1 MDIHTVNLIASVM
14 CPEVSESRPY
24 VSAKREAAAAKK
36 RDAVIAAA
44 SQLLND
50 GPAMVS
56 MEAVA
61 KAAGV
66 TRLTVYKQLGSRR
79 GLLEAVFDANAE
91 KGGLMR
97 LRELMQL
104 PDPRAALFACIDLMC
119 EFWGSHPGFTKLHS
133 AAGLDPELAEAINA
147 RNERRRLL
155 FANLLARM
163 SGEDKAR
170 TDATDLLF
178 GATSMPMFRILIE
191 SRTPL
196 EVATL
201 LKSTCAAILDAH
213 GLT

>member
-1 MDIHTVNLIASVM
+1 MQAN
-14 CPEVSESRPY
+14 PSESRPY

-66 TRLTVYKQLGSRR
+66 TRLTVYKQFGSRR

>member
-1 MDIHTVNLIASVM
+1 M

-66 TRLTVYKQLGSRR
+66 TRLTVYKQFGSWR

-133 AAGLDPELAEAINA
+133 AAGLDPEFAEAINA

-155 FANLLARM
+155 FASLLARM
-163 SGEDKAR
+163 TGDDKAKA
-170 TDATDLLF
+170 DATDLLF

-191 SRTPL
+191 SRTPS
-196 EVATL
+196 EVAAL
-201 LKSTCAAILDAH
+201 LKSTSAAILDTH